1 MLITN
6 ENIEL
11 LKKEI
16 EAFES
21 KTSGEVR
28 IIIRKKKPFFQKMK
42 SIKEIAESEFINLKM
57 QDTKRRNGVLLY
69 ICEHERQFQI
79 VADIGVNSI
88 VQVTYWNELA
98 VSVSKYFQHEEYFS
112 GLKYLV
118 NQVGNLLAKYFP
130 NEENNQNEL
139 SNDIIIQ

>member
-1 MLITN
+1 MLITK

-11 LKKEI
+11 LKKKI
-16 EAFES
+16 EAVES

-42 SIKEIAESEFINLKM
+42 PIKEIAESEFINLKM

-69 ICEHERQFQI
+69 ICERERQFQI

-98 VSVSKYFQHEEYFS
+98 VSVSKYFQHKEYFS

-118 NQVGNLLAKYFP
+118 DEVGNLLAKYFP